1 MALTA
6 GQLQIDVIANTTQ
19 IKDLQDQLKKLQDR
33 ANQTKSGFLKMAGSV
48 LAGNAAF
55 QLASK
60 AIGKLTSGISDSIKL
75 AGRFEESQNKLNVT
89 FSNVSNQANKM
100 RDNLVKAF
108 GFSSLEATN
117 LLGSTGDLLTGF
129 GFAQEKALGL
139 SNQVQQLAADLASF
153 QNLEGGAAQASEA
166 LTKALLGET
175 ESAKSLGIVIRQNT
189 PEFRDQVKSLMQTQ
203 GVTESVAKAQV
214 IFQQALDQSKNALG
228 DFGRTQDSFANVQ
241 RRIQAGF
248 EDIKIIIGR
257 NFLPVLTDLSKGF
270 LENINRFKDF
280 IQTAEGATIVAKIA
294 VTIGAAFR
302 IITENIQQ
310 AFTVIFSF
318 VKGVVEAGKTVG
330 AFFNLIKNRSKES
343 LGAFKEQASSTGEA
357 FKDFGKNTADLTKG
371 LFGSLKKEIDD
382 FDKNVLDLGKRVQSS
397 GAAAKTQAEQTGQE
411 IGQEFSKGFKTAL
424 EKQSS
429 SLIQGAIGGIA
440 DIANQINNAVADA
453 MQESADRR
461 RSILERQH
469 EDELSLI
476 QQRLENEIELIENN
490 GMTKLEVEQAELE
503 RLQELLD
510 EKTNVR
516 EQQAIQEQINEITKQ
531 QNIRKAEDKAN
542 AETAASDKK
551 LAKEKYKIDVET
563 FKTKKRQDLITA
575 GISLAQSIAN
585 SLLAAS
591 SAAAA
596 AGPAAPAV
604 FAAIFAALAA
614 VSAAT
619 IGTQIGIIAS
629 KQPPPPPKFQTG
641 TSFAPGGTSIVG
653 EAGPEAVELPRGAR
667 VRSAFNTRQ
676 GFGETFINAIFM
688 IDGESIPINRIL
700 INNRE
705 ANLIRN

>member
-6 GQLQIDVIANTTQ
+6 GELQINITANTDK
-19 IKDLQDQLKKLQDR
+19 IKEVQDQLKKLQNR
-33 ANQTKSGFLKMAGSV
+33 SNQNKNSFLKMTASIFS
-48 LAGNAAF
+48 ANAA
-55 QLASK
+55 LSLVSK
-60 AIGKLTSGISDSIKL
+60 GLNKLKSGISDSIRL

-89 FSNVSNQANKM
+89 FSNVSNQANKL

-108 GFSSLEATN
+108 GFSTKEATD

-129 GFAQEKALGL
+129 GFAQDKALAL
-139 SNQVQQLAADLASF
+139 SNQVQMLSADLASF
-153 QNLEGGAAQASEA
+153 QNLEGGAQQASEA

-189 PEFRDQVKSLMQTQ
+189 PEFRDQVKALMNSE
-203 GVTESVAKAQV
+203 GVTQDVAKAQV
-214 IFQQALDQSKNALG
+214 IFSQALSQSKNALG

-241 RRIQAGF
+241 RRIQAAI
-248 EDIKIIIGR
+248 EDVQVIIGQ
-257 NFLPVLTDLSKGF
+257 NFLPILTDLSKSF
-270 LENINRFKDF
+270 LENVQRFKDF
-280 IQTAEGATIVAKIA
+280 IQTAEGAKIIAQIA
-294 VTIGAAFR
+294 VTIGSAFKVV
-302 IITENIQQ
+302 TENIKG
-310 AFTVIFSF
+310 AFYVITSF
-318 VKGVVEAGKTVG
+318 VGGIIESGKTVG
-330 AFFNLIKNRSKES
+330 AFFNFLKNRSKES
-343 LGAFKEQASSTGEA
+343 FDAFKNQAASTGEA
-357 FKDFGKNTADLTKG
+357 FKEFGGNVVDLTNG
-371 LFGSLKKEIDD
+371 ISTSIKKEVDS
-382 FDKNVLDLGKRVQSS
+382 FDKNVLDLGKRIKSS
-397 GAAAKTQAEQTGQE
+397 GASAKTQAESTGKD
-411 IGQEFSKGFKTAL
+411 IGASFSKGFKSAL
-424 EKQSS
+424 EKEKG
-429 SLIQGAIGGIA
+429 SLIQGAIGAVA
-440 DIANQINNAVADA
+440 DIANQINNVIAESLIA
-453 MQESADRR
+453 SADRR
-461 RSILERQH
+461 KTILENQN
-469 EDELSLI
+469 ENELALI
-476 QQRLENEIELIENN
+476 QERLENEIELLENN

-503 RLQELLD
+503 RLQELLA

-516 EQQAIQEQINEITKQ
+516 EQQAIQEQIDEITKQ

-542 AETAASDKK
+542 QDSEKAEKK

-614 VSAAT
+614 TSAAT

-641 TSFAPGGTSIVG
+641 TSFAPGGTAIVG
-653 EAGPEAVELPRGAR
+653 EAGPEAVELPFGSR

-676 GFGETFINAIFM
+676 NFGQTVLNAVFM
-688 IDGESIPINRIL
+688 IDGQSIPINRII

-705 ANLIRN
+705 MGAVRI